1 MLVLGQNK
9 ARHLFFFSTL
19 LLFDVCYSLYEDQIG
34 LFDWKKQ
41 YIGRGKEI
49 YFEQISHGSRR
60 VFLTTEANVLAAL
73 NARTGQIMWR
83 KIFGGKN
90 GNIESLRHNQNVLIT
105 LSLAGKQQQ
114 PNKKIRSWDKNNGN
128 ILWETN
134 LIDTYIVSEDL
145 EVISHCSKMLP
156 KHQIALLTEQT
167 GGGGILVSSF
177 KKVLL
182 LSQADGSEVWEYNVG
197 EDSGVY
203 AIGVAAIEDENK
215 VIVICLKKLSSND
228 IFINFKHVEL
238 DTGKLLD
245 EVVIKAP
252 WLVTKD
258 VTCELVSRKYFVCA
272 NPKSKHIM
280 VKNFADLSNDAFYST
295 HISQL
300 IVEKSGEAV
309 EKLMIA
315 GLYGDSI
322 NVFFTVS
329 VNYDNILLVGVNTNR
344 RVYLVKQMKNPGQF
358 IGSVFSEKEYI
369 FEIQKKSNV
378 IHIEAYVSSDF
389 SKPVDILKSLFKIGE
404 HGAVDVGSIYLYQ
417 KKNELNYRVLL
428 SFEDYTIAL
437 VQNIPNDEGKVLW
450 SRNEALSKINSVKMI
465 ELPPS
470 LSTSKLELL
479 HDEFLVSQKG
489 NIMLRF

>member
-1 MLVLGQNK
+1 MLALGQNK

-19 LLFDVCYSLYEDQIG
+19 LIIDGYYSLYEDQIG
-34 LFDWKKQ
+34 LFDWRKQ

-49 YFEQISHGSRR
+49 YFEHISHGSRR

-83 KIFGGKN
+83 KILGGKN

-105 LSLAGKQQQ
+105 LSLVGQQQQ
-114 PNKKIRSWDKNNGN
+114 PNKIIRSWDKNNGN

-145 EVISHCSKMLP
+145 EAISHYSKMLP
-156 KHQIALLTEQT
+156 KHHLVLLTEQT
-167 GGGGILVSSF
+167 GGGGILVSSY

-182 LSQADGSEVWEYNVG
+182 LSQADGSEVWEYSVS

-203 AIGVAAIEDENK
+203 VIGVSPIEDENK

-228 IFINFKHVEL
+228 IFINFKHVEI
-238 DTGKLLD
+238 DTGKSLN

-272 NPKSKHIM
+272 NPKSRHIM

-295 HISQL
+295 HISEL
-300 IVEKSGEAV
+300 IVEKSGAAA

-315 GLYGDSI
+315 GLYGGSD

-329 VNYDNILLVGVNTNR
+329 VNYDNMLLVGVNTNNR
-344 RVYLVKQMKNPGQF
+344 KIYLVKQMKNPGQF
-358 IGSVFSEKEYI
+358 IRSVFSEKEYI
-369 FEIQKKSNV
+369 FEIQKKSSV

-389 SKPVDILKSLFKIGE
+389 SKPVDVLKSLFKIDEYGV
-404 HGAVDVGSIYLYQ
+404 VDVGSIYLYQ
-417 KKNELNYRVLL
+417 KKNELNYRLVL

-450 SRNEALSKINSVKMI
+450 SRNEALSKISSVKMI

-479 HDEFLVSQKG
+479 HDEFLINQKG
-489 NIMLRF
+489 NIC

>member
-1 MLVLGQNK
+1 MLTLRQNK
-9 ARHLFFFSTL
+9 AHHLFFFSTL
-19 LLFDVCYSLYEDQIG
+19 LIFDGCSSLYEDQIG
-34 LFDWKKQ
+34 LFDWRKQ

-83 KIFGGKN
+83 KIFGRKN

-105 LSLAGKQQQ
+105 LSLAGQQQQ
-114 PNKKIRSWDKNNGN
+114 PIKIIRSWDKNNGN
-128 ILWETN
+128 IIWETN
-134 LIDTYIVSEDL
+134 LIDAYIASDDL

-156 KHQIALLTEQT
+156 KHHIVLLTEQT
-167 GGGGILVSSF
+167 GGGGVLVSSV

-182 LSQADGSEVWEYNVG
+182 LSQADGSEVWEYSVSG
-197 EDSGVY
+197 DSGVY
-203 AIGVAAIEDENK
+203 VIGVASIEDENK
-215 VIVICLKKLSSND
+215 VIVICLKRLNSNN
-228 IFINFKHVEL
+228 IFINFKHVEI
-238 DTGKLLD
+238 DTGKLLN

-272 NPKSKHIM
+272 NPKSRHIM
-280 VKNFADLSNDAFYST
+280 VKNFVDLSNDAFYST
-295 HISQL
+295 HVSEL
-300 IVEKSGEAV
+300 IIEESGSAA

-315 GLYGDSI
+315 GFYGGSV

-329 VNYDNILLVGVNTNR
+329 VNYDNMLLVGVNTNR
-344 RVYLVKQMKNPGQF
+344 RIYLVKQIKNPGQF
-358 IGSVFSEKEYI
+358 IQSVFSEKEYI
-369 FEIQKKSNV
+369 FEIQKKSNE

-389 SKPVDILKSLFKIGE
+389 SKPVNMLNSLFKIDE
-404 HGAVDVGSIYLYQ
+404 HGAVDIGSIYLYQ
-417 KKNELNYRVLL
+417 KKNELNYRLLL

-450 SRNEALSKINSVKMI
+450 SRNEALSKISSVKMI

-479 HDEFLVSQKG
+479 HDEFLINQKG
-489 NIMLRF
+489 NILRF